1 MLGITRGAEDR
12 SKPGVGEVSGLVL
25 LGGYFEVTWDG
36 NIEGEGT
43 VEGDTLCNKEGTG
56 VGNKLVIYDGKVL
69 YVRVVYIRRIGVEE
83 SADLVSSYG
92 YFEGVRY
99 SNLDGAVSVTKYY
112 MRQGSYGEVFVITYV
127 VSDRKTWG
135 R

>member
-69 YVRVVYIRRIGVEE
+69 DVGAVYIR
-83 SADLVSSYG
+83 
-92 YFEGVRY
+92 
-99 SNLDGAVSVTKYY
+99 
-112 MRQGSYGEVFVITYV
+112 
-127 VSDRKTWG
+127 
-135 R
+135 